1 MLNKIW
7 IAMAALFALQV
18 MLANCGVIPEDK
30 SDKEALDRHSRGLVL
45 RSWRNAHQV
54 DDQQSNSK
62 VLDSTKGNNMLTHGA
77 LHRDLIGGSTSS
89 GNFLSNLPVSMKLM
103 LLQRLTGH
111 DKRTPNSKAFMGM
124 RGKKADVSYWTSQED
139 ADVDDWSAASAE
151 ESNQLPDQQ
160 SVGRISKKMMP
171 VGSSAQERQLIQQYM
186 EQMAGMK
193 RAPSSNS
200 FMGMRGKR
208 SGEESSEWAET
219 ESSSSGN

>member
-7 IAMAALFALQV
+7 IGMAALFALQV
-18 MLANCGVIPEDK
+18 MLASCGVIPEDK

-62 VLDSTKGNNMLTHGA
+62 VLDSTKGNNMLTQGA
-77 LHRDLIGGSTSS
+77 LHRDLIGGSAASS

-124 RGKKADVSYWTSQED
+124 RGKKADVNYWTSQED
-139 ADVDDWSAASAE
+139 AEDWSAGSAE
-151 ESNQLPDQQ
+151 EPIQQLPDQQ

-219 ESSSSGN
+219 ESSSSE